1 MLTGQTSRV
10 ERTHALIRLDDF
22 AYKIAPI
29 MTKSGMV
36 YQPIDYVSHVTVTGN
51 DGIPK
56 HLTVRVNH
64 PIDVDG
70 TLYYQASYGFGMQFL
85 VTREGR
91 RDAAL
96 SERTLLE
103 GDSFDL
109 PGTQRNV
116 LYERFA
122 PTVDKQSGV
131 PTADPR
137 VNNPAVVLAASQAG
151 NALGEALVPLGS
163 SIDLGDGWRA
173 TPKRYVL
180 YSGFQYRNDPGVP
193 LVGIGAFV
201 LLAGLVISF
210 YFLPARLYVRVD
222 EAASA
227 PLPRRRGRDDG
238 QGVRRFLKRIC
249 AASCDVTP
257 GNRPP
262 SRRTIGAMQL
272 PLDEFL
278 IAVALAAYT
287 VGALALLLY
296 FFSRQAWLRNVGAPL
311 AILGCVAQFAQL
323 IARFELTH
331 VWPLLNLYGSL
342 SLFAAMSVAIYIGFA
357 FRYRLWFAGGFVL
370 ALAAIF
376 LAYGVTWYE
385 GTMPPVPSLQSYWA
399 KIHVPIVVSSYAAFL
414 VAFVFSCIYLM
425 KYYAERSTIAA
436 TRSIAARSRDGSPR
450 LPSLPQLDVIV
461 YRAVAIGLPLISI
474 GIITGAMWAKEA
486 WGAYWQWDPKETA
499 ALFSWIIYLAY
510 MHLHTRHAWRGLRTN
525 WVSVI
530 GFLSIIFCYLGVNI
544 WISGLHSYKVS
555 DARRIRVVLAA
566 D

>member
-1 MLTGQTSRV
+1 MVPSTRSGRVRAVTAAVRTLYGEFVRTFGNVLFAVSLFVVWGLLTLVGVIVDQGQDPSLYFQSYAAPIARAILRLSFDNIYHSPWYVAIIGLILLSLAVCTFKRVIPARLPPLRPISVEKIPLHDSFDAEGEPADVRRHVAELLGARGWRMRERVFGGIEWSFADKHNWARRGVLVAHAGFVIIAAGTTLYWARGFSGDLALLTGQTSRV

-36 YQPIDYVSHVTVTGN
+36 YQPIDYVSRVTVTGN

-70 TLYYQASYGFGMQFL
+70 TLYYQASYGFGLQFL
-85 VTREGR
+85 VTRGGR

-122 PTVDKQSGV
+122 PTVDKQSGA

-137 VNNPAVVLAASQAG
+137 VNNPAVVLAASQGG

-222 EAASA
+222 EAG
-227 PLPRRRGRDDG
+227 PRRCRVG
-238 QGVRRFLKRIC
+238 
-249 AASCDVTP
+249 AAATTVKGYDVF
-257 GNRPP
+257 
-262 SRRTIGAMQL
+262 SS
-272 PLDEFL
+272 EF
-278 IAVALAAYT
+278 ARLAAT
-287 VGALALLLY
+287 
-296 FFSRQAWLRNVGAPL
+296 LRREIAP
-311 AILGCVAQFAQL
+311 
-323 IARFELTH
+323 R
-331 VWPLLNLYGSL
+331 
-342 SLFAAMSVAIYIGFA
+342 
-357 FRYRLWFAGGFVL
+357 AGV
-370 ALAAIF
+370 
-376 LAYGVTWYE
+376 
-385 GTMPPVPSLQSYWA
+385 Q
-399 KIHVPIVVSSYAAFL
+399 
-414 VAFVFSCIYLM
+414 
-425 KYYAERSTIAA
+425 
-436 TRSIAARSRDGSPR
+436 
-450 LPSLPQLDVIV
+450 
-461 YRAVAIGLPLISI
+461 
-474 GIITGAMWAKEA
+474 
-486 WGAYWQWDPKETA
+486 
-499 ALFSWIIYLAY
+499 
-510 MHLHTRHAWRGLRTN
+510 
-525 WVSVI
+525 
-530 GFLSIIFCYLGVNI
+530 
-544 WISGLHSYKVS
+544 
-555 DARRIRVVLAA
+555 
-566 D
+566 